1 MTYLTTAPE
10 RCDFDNTRTLWRD
23 SQGDAVQ
30 RCVDIKPEDEWQ
42 QLGHY
47 LAAGH
52 TAERVPDWVE
62 AEAA

>member
-10 RCDFDNTRTLWRD
+10 RCDLSDTCTLWRD
-23 SQGDAVQ
+23 AAQ

-42 QLGHY
+42 QLGRY

-52 TAERVPDWVE
+52 QAERVPDWVE
-62 AEAA
+62 AA